1 MNETYSKDEVYVRST
16 DVDRTLMSALSNLA
30 GLYPPINDD
39 VWDENIPWQ
48 PIPVHTIP
56 EKSDYVYL
64 LIYKLF
70 LFFFYYCICYF
81 QVLAG
86 KKPCPAYDYALN
98 KLKKSEEFK
107 EFDRQNKDLYDYLT
121 KYTGMTVNSM
131 QNIQYIYSCLHIETL
146 YNRT

>member
-1 MNETYSKDEVYVRST
+1 M
-16 DVDRTLMSALSNLA
+16 
-30 GLYPPINDD
+30 
-39 VWDENIPWQ
+39 
-48 PIPVHTIP
+48 
-56 EKSDYVYL
+56 
-64 LIYKLF
+64 
-70 LFFFYYCICYF
+70 
-81 QVLAG
+81 LAG
-86 KKPCPAYDYALN
+86 KKSCPAYDYALN